1 MRLHHASFLCHFC
14 RPKIKISKGTEMNI
28 INKNNTKIITGTLHE
43 INLLIKSV
51 PPILLILFVASV
63 FSMNLLANKS
73 ICIPLDWFALDCGLI
88 VSWFVFLVLDVLTK
102 HFGPKAATQISLL
115 ATLLNFLF
123 CIVFSIV
130 SIIPGNWGESFV
142 EGSQSIIN
150 TALDNT
156 FGGTWYIIFI
166 SAVSFTVSA
175 VINNFTNYSVG
186 KLFIKNPKGK
196 LAFMCRSY
204 ISTAVGQFTDNF
216 IFSLLVSRLFFGWS
230 IVQCITCS
238 LFGMTAEL
246 ICEGVFTPLGY
257 KICKNWDKNKVGEEY
272 LRCIGATQ
280 EQ

>member
-1 MRLHHASFLCHFC
+1 
-14 RPKIKISKGTEMNI
+14 MNI